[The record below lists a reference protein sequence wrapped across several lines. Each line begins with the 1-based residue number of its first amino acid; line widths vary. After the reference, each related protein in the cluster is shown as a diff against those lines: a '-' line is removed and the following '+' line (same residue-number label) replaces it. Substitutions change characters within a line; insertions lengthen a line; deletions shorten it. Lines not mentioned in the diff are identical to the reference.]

1 MNNISEEIKNLIAPM
16 ASDAADEL
24 MDMARGSMVFND
36 ADAAGVFVLAEYSKN
51 KFIPG
56 CPEIIR
62 GDYECGLYEDMP
74 ELIEKIIEEESYE
87 TDVDSVFAA
96 FSNVQE
102 IGDAYFDSIEE
113 DIIDITGDPNGPFEF
128 GYLDDDLSPFRYFW
142 GIVYKNLAQ
151 QL

>member
-1 MNNISEEIKNLIAPM
+1 MPA
-16 ASDAADEL
+16 
-24 MDMARGSMVFND
+24 
-36 ADAAGVFVLAEYSKN
+36 
-51 KFIPG
+51 
-56 CPEIIR
+56 CPEALR
-62 GDYECGLYEDMP
+62 DDYKCGLYEDMP

-87 TDVDSVFAA
+87 TDVNSVFAA

-102 IGDAYFDSIEE
+102 IGDEYFDAIEE

-128 GYLDDDLSPFRYFW
+128 GYLDVDLNPFGYFW